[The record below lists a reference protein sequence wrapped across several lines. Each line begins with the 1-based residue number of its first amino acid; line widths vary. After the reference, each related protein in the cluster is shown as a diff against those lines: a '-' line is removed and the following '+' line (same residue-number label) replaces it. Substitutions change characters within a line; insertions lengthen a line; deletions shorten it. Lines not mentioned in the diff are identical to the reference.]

1 MTSSHELLD
10 QCACTRLRTAARL
23 VTRAYDDALRPA
35 EIKASQ
41 LSVLAAIDA
50 VELAS
55 IAALSKVLAMDRTTL
70 SRNLQPLVTQ
80 GLVTLAEGAGGRA
93 KSARITKAGQ
103 AKLKEAV
110 PLWRKA
116 QAALTG
122 QAGASKVDDLNL
134 RLAHLIRTY

>member
-1 MTSSHELLD
+1 MISSHQLLD

-55 IAALSKVLAMDRTTL
+55 IVALSKVLAMDRTTL

-80 GLVTLAEGAGGRA
+80 GLVTLSEDVGGRA

-116 QAALTG
+116 QAALTE